1 MEIKCPKC
9 GSDKVAQYRQPTGPI
24 WCDACGHRVEKK
36 ELDHSFYIMGKV
48 RIHRLYTEVDND
60 IFHRM
65 LHRAKMEGIFV
76 DANDRVDINGL
87 LNCLVDHFGT
97 GKYKVIMD
105 KK

>member
-24 WCDACGHRVEKK
+24 WCDSCGHRVEQK

-48 RIHRLYTEVDND
+48 RVHRLYTEVDND